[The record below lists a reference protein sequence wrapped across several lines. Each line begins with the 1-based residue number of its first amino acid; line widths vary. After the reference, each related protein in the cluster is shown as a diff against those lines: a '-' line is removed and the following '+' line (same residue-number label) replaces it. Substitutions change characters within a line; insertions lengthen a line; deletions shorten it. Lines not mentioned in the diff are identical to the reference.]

1 MFNGLFE
8 QFVCHGRTKRAA
20 FIGARNVCPT
30 LQPHDLDHIFGWVP
44 PYPTPCGF
52 NTIDHKQYINTV
64 DQTQYINK
72 PTTSTC
78 PTAQAG

>member
-1 MFNGLFE
+1 M
-8 QFVCHGRTKRAA
+8 VCSSNLSVAEE
-20 FIGARNVCPT
+20 RNVQ
-30 LQPHDLDHIFGWVP
+30 LLSAHEMFVQLLKPHDLDHIFGWAP

-52 NTIDHKQYINTV
+52 NTIDRKQYINTV